1 MIKTLFM
8 VEILFPTLMINKMP
22 QYINMRM
29 ESANAKCIYDE
40 LKRQSEW
47 IGVTACDPDPWV
59 AYQSF
64 LKEYERQTK
73 QKL

>member
-1 MIKTLFM
+1 
-8 VEILFPTLMINKMP
+8 MP

-40 LKRQSEW
+40 LKRQSQW

>member
-1 MIKTLFM
+1 M
-8 VEILFPTLMINKMP
+8 VEILFLTLMINKMP

-59 AYQSF
+59 AYQSYI
-64 LKEYERQTK
+64 KEYERQTK
-73 QKL
+73 QKQ